1 MIHDSE
7 KKLGILISMF
17 GVLCLTLS
25 LTLAASISNENTV
38 ESNDYYSDL
47 RQQFIMQNASAIV
60 NYSWVGSGTQIN
72 DFSVFKSIAKH
83 VDAKTMFFMEIS
95 LSGFSLQTMKL
106 CCTRLRRDCHESVV

>member
-38 ESNDYYSDL
+38 ESKDYYSDL

-83 VDAKTMFFMEIS
+83 VDAKTMFFYGDFTFWFFTPNNEIVLYS
-95 LSGFSLQTMKL
+95 PEE
-106 CCTRLRRDCHESVV
+106 RLP